1 MSSLVFIFVPVATE
15 KREFEAAV
23 RKHLDS
29 AEFIE
34 VPPEANRAAIDDA
47 EHLPLWRWFSF

>member
-15 KREFEAAV
+15 KREFESAV

-34 VPPEANRAAIDDA
+34 VPPEADRARIDDT
-47 EHLPLWRWFSF
+47 EQLPLWKWFTY